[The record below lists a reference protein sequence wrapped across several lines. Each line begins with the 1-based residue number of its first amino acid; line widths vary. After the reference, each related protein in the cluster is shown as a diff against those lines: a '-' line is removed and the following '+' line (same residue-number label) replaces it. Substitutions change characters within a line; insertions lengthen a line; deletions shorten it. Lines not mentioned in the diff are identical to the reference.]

1 MSCPNG
7 SSLPTTLITTGL
19 CIDDNTQSA
28 TYWVFTIVSGL
39 LAASFFLLMLH
50 TILYGRIVK
59 NRIVIFGTVAAV
71 FLFVMDLGFLLRLGF
86 IVTTDALNFYAA
98 FMLGCLLIVV
108 EKWALVPTHLI
119 SKSDSKSI
127 RKFIHIAF
135 NSFNCVWW
143 IPMLICWSFGNA
155 HGQNN
160 VFLAAGL
167 MVAGIAAMIAGGV
180 IFYVFR
186 RIKYF
191 IEKAVANAREINSSR
206 NDLPKALQKIN
217 RFSWGVLVV
226 IIPAGCVCFIAAA
239 IIIHDG
245 TIYVFYYIFMYVIH
259 PLALGLL
266 LPVFYVH
273 LTTAKK
279 AHADTQHTSS
289 SFDQPLYPNWGICG
303 SPVHAAD
310 EEQEASKTSS
320 VEKQIVVI
328 NLGEGRTST
337 STPAMHMLK
346 ITVAE

>member
-19 CIDDNTQSA
+19 CIDDDTQTV
-28 TYWVFTIVSGL
+28 TYWVFTTVSGL
-39 LAASFFLLMLH
+39 LAAVFFSLMIH
-50 TILYGRIVK
+50 TIFYGRIIK
-59 NRIVIFGTVAAV
+59 NRIIIFGTVAAV
-71 FLFVMDLGFLLRLGF
+71 FVFVMDLAYLLRLGF

-119 SKSDSKSI
+119 SKSDSRDI
-127 RKFIHIAF
+127 RKFIHISF

-155 HGQNN
+155 HGQDN

-167 MVAGIAAMIAGGV
+167 MVAGIAAIVASV
-180 IFYVFR
+180 IVFYVFR

-191 IEKAVANAREINSSR
+191 IEMALANAPESSNSKSE
-206 NDLPKALQKIN
+206 LPKALQKIN
-217 RFSWGVLVV
+217 RFSWGVLLFL
-226 IIPAGCVCFIAAA
+226 IPGGLVCFIAAA
-239 IIIHDG
+239 IIIEDG

-259 PLALGLL
+259 PLAQGLL
-266 LPVFYVH
+266 LPILYVH
-273 LTTAKK
+273 LTTAKRTRK
-279 AHADTQHTSS
+279 ESQNTSS
-289 SFDQPLYPNWGICG
+289 SFDEPLYPNWGFCA
-303 SPVHAAD
+303 SPVQAD
-310 EEQEASKTSS
+310 EEAGSKTSS
-320 VEKQIVVI
+320 MEKQIVVI

-346 ITVAE
+346 ITIAE